1 MRNGRSADKV
11 MYKEALELRKRTNKD
26 FNKELIS
33 PFKKEHYLNIL
44 KYRNFEFRKK
54 KSQKGKF

>member
-1 MRNGRSADKV
+1 MRNGRTAGKV
-11 MYKEALELRKRTNKD
+11 IYREALLPRKRTNKD

-44 KYRNFEFRKK
+44 KY
-54 KSQKGKF
+54 